1 MNKAEFIAKKV
12 VRVLKSESRRELD
25 PDDALLVAR
34 VAVSALEE
42 IHENSLRAALTR
54 WEKLNREHRA
64 RGKKWM
70 NTTGDMPHVPNQ
82 ASQPLPDYL
91 SAALRDDTDQF
102 SENADHL

>member
-64 RGKKWM
+64 R
-70 NTTGDMPHVPNQ
+70 
-82 ASQPLPDYL
+82 SQPLPDYL

-102 SENADHL
+102 SENADHP